1 MRVRQQLQADH
12 IWNFLNRGI
21 AISYAIFSSFD
32 EYLDH
37 FDASRDIL
45 NSSFFLYILITISPK
60 CATFFFVKSPD
71 FVFFPYKME

>member
-45 NSSFFLYILITISPK
+45 NSSFLS
-60 CATFFFVKSPD
+60 CTF
-71 FVFFPYKME
+71 

>member
-1 MRVRQQLQADH
+1 MQVRQLLQADH

-45 NSSFFLYILITISPK
+45 HSSFLSCTFLSQFHQNVQLSFCQIS
-60 CATFFFVKSPD
+60 
-71 FVFFPYKME
+71 